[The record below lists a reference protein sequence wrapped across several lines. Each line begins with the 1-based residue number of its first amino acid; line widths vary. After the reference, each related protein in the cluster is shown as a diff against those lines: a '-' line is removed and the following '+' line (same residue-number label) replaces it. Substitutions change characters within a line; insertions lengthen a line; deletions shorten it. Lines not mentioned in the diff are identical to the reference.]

1 MYWHKT
7 PLYIQWLYPQ
17 LTWHKSRKE
26 KTIYVTFD
34 DGPIPEVTPQ
44 VLNVLDTYNA
54 KATFFC
60 VGDNIQKHP
69 NLYQEIIDR
78 DHKTGNHTYDHL
90 NGWKSSS
97 QEYLNSVEK
106 CKILVPEAVFF
117 RPAYGKIKRNVI
129 STIKKDYEIIMW
141 DVLTGDFDPN
151 LKKEACLQ
159 KSIQATKNGSIIIFH
174 DSIKAQEN
182 MLYALPRYLE
192 HFKNEGFNFKTL

>member
-44 VLNVLDTYNA
+44 VLSVLETYNA

-60 VGDNIQKHP
+60 VGDNVRKYP
-69 NLYQEIIDR
+69 NLYREILER
-78 DHKTGNHTYDHL
+78 GHNTGNHTYDHL
-90 NGWKSSS
+90 NGWENSS
-97 QEYLNSVEK
+97 QKYLDSIEK
-106 CKILVPEAVFF
+106 CKDFVPEATFF

-129 STIKKDYEIIMW
+129 RSIKNSYEIIMW
-141 DVLTGDFDPN
+141 DVLAGDFDTK
-151 LKKEACLQ
+151 LKKEACLK
-159 KSIQATKNGSIIIFH
+159 KSIQATEKGSIIIFH
-174 DSIKAQEN
+174 DSIKAQKN
-182 MLYALPRYLE
+182 MLYTLPRYLE
-192 HFKNEGFNFKTL
+192 HFKNKGFNFKAL